1 MPTLTLSL
9 PVARTLVHRLATDD
23 TFRQLFASDTAAA
36 ILLAGHVPSDPAE
49 LQQFVQD
56 CCSNICLAEK
66 GVIAQAED
74 QIIAMLTSGTGYSV
88 PMLEDGYGS
97 PRTLR

>member
-9 PVARTLVHRLATDD
+9 PVARTLVQRLATDD
-23 TFRQLFASDTAAA
+23 TFRQLFATDTAAA
-36 ILLAGHVPSDPAE
+36 ILLAGHVPSDLAD

-56 CCSNICLAEK
+56 CCKNICLAEK
-66 GVIAQAED
+66 DVIAQAED

>member
-9 PVARTLVHRLATDD
+9 PVAQTLVHQLATDD
-23 TFRQLFASDTAAA
+23 TFRHLFSTDTAAA
-36 ILLAGHVPSDPAE
+36 LLLAGHVPSNPAE
-49 LQQFVQD
+49 LQQFVEE
-56 CCSNICLAEK
+56 CCKNICLADK
-66 GVIAQAED
+66 AVIAQAED

-88 PMLEDGYGS
+88 PILEDGYGE

>member
-9 PVARTLVHRLATDD
+9 PVARTLV
-23 TFRQLFASDTAAA
+23 QLFATDTAAA
-36 ILLAGHVPSDPAE
+36 ILLAGHVPSNPAD

-56 CCSNICLAEK
+56 CCKNICLAEK
-66 GVIAQAED
+66 DVIAQAEE

>member
-9 PVARTLVHRLATDD
+9 PVAQTLVHQLATDD
-23 TFRQLFASDTAAA
+23 TFRHLFSTDTAAA
-36 ILLAGHVPSDPAE
+36 LLSNPAE
-49 LQQFVQD
+49 LQQFVD
-56 CCSNICLAEK
+56 ECCKNICLADK
-66 GVIAQAED
+66 AVIAQAED

-88 PMLEDGYGS
+88 PMLEDGYGE